1 MTLNRKIIIKLIL
14 NDNNSIKSW
23 DKYMKKEKTLR
34 TKVSLVSKFTTIIGV
49 SIFYSVFFISA
60 YNLYAS
66 TPILKQYRID
76 QNQNFTAV
84 SNTLVSSAT
93 YENKTDKYLNNT
105 YQLAK
110 ILVENNLVLYVS
122 LIDAS
127 SQKYIW
133 TTVNNIAGTKANMN
147 NLWMDGGFSTKFTNM
162 NPENILQNNYRIG
175 KDILVIAFYSEN
187 SIGHLV
193 ELLVKGN
200 LSLSIL
206 FIVFGFWAAFILA
219 KYVTKPIKKLV
230 EVADEF
236 SQGNL
241 KFRTDIKTEDEI
253 GILAKAFNTMADK
266 LNDLYNSL
274 EQKVMDRTHELS
286 RINLQLK
293 RANKEIKDAQSI
305 VVHNEKMRSL
315 GQLVAGVAHELNN
328 PINFIYGNLLH
339 LKNYSNDLIQ
349 IINKYEEV
357 EKQLPEDKLQEIEK
371 LKKEL
376 EYDFIVEDLSSLIKS
391 CYDGAERSKQIILDL
406 KNFSRLDEAMV
417 KEVDIHEG
425 IDSALNILESKY
437 KDRVNVHK
445 QYGEIPKIMCY
456 AGQINQVFMNVLDN
470 AAQAIENNGNV
481 YVRTKIVGQD
491 VAIEIEDTGP
501 GIDEDVIPKIFDPF
515 FTTKPVGEG
524 TGLGLSICYKI
535 IKSHNGKMEV
545 ESEKGKGTKFI
556 IKIPIDWKEQTKE
569 SNENSVE
576 V

>member
-1 MTLNRKIIIKLIL
+1 
-14 NDNNSIKSW
+14 
-23 DKYMKKEKTLR
+23 MKKEKVLR
-34 TKVSLVSKFTTIIGV
+34 TRVSLVSKFTTIIGV

-76 QNQNFTAV
+76 QNQNYIAF
-84 SNTLVSSAT
+84 SNTIYSSAT
-93 YENKTDKYLNNT
+93 QELKTGKKFINT
-105 YQLAK
+105 YNLAK
-110 ILVENNLVLYVS
+110 NLVANNLVLYSS
-122 LIDAS
+122 LIDNNT
-127 SQKYIW
+127 QKYVW
-133 TTVNNIAGTKANMN
+133 TTVGDIAGTKANIN
-147 NLWMDGGFSTKFTNM
+147 SLWMDGGFSTKYTNM
-162 NPENILQNNYRIG
+162 NPENIQQSTFNVGDNR
-175 KDILVIAFYSEN
+175 LVVAFYSEN

-193 ELLVKGN
+193 DLLVKGN
-200 LSLSIL
+200 LTLSIL

-219 KYVTKPIKKLV
+219 KYVTKPIKNLV
-230 EVADEF
+230 EVAEEF

-241 KFRTDIKTEDEI
+241 KFRTDVKSEDEI
-253 GILAKAFNTMADK
+253 GVLAKAFNTMADK

-293 RANKEIKDAQSI
+293 RANKEIKDAQSM

-328 PINFIYGNLLH
+328 PINFIYGNLSH

-349 IINKYEEV
+349 IIAKYEEF
-357 EKQLPEDKLQEIEK
+357 KNQLPEEKIQEIEK
-371 LKKEL
+371 LKEDL
-376 EYDFIVEDLSSLIKS
+376 EYEFIVEDLSLLIKS
-391 CYDGAERSKQIILDL
+391 CHEGAERSKQIILDL

-437 KDRVNVHK
+437 KDRVTVHK
-445 QYGEIPKIMCY
+445 QYGEIPQIMCY

-470 AAQAIENNGNV
+470 AAQAIEGNGNV
-481 YVRTKIVGQD
+481 YVRTKVIDQD
-491 VAIEIEDTGP
+491 AVIEIEDTGP
-501 GIDEDVIPKIFDPF
+501 GIDEETLPKIFDPF

-556 IKIPIDWKEQTKE
+556 IKIPVNWTEQ
-569 SNENSVE
+569 SNLSSENPIE
-576 V
+576 VS

>member
-1 MTLNRKIIIKLIL
+1 
-14 NDNNSIKSW
+14 
-23 DKYMKKEKTLR
+23 MKKEKVLR

-76 QNQNFTAV
+76 QNQNYIAF
-84 SNTLVSSAT
+84 SNTIYSSANQ
-93 YENKTDKYLNNT
+93 ELKTGKKFVNT
-105 YQLAK
+105 YNLAK
-110 ILVENNLVLYVS
+110 NLVDNNLVLYSS
-122 LIDAS
+122 LIDNRT
-127 SQKYIW
+127 QKYIW
-133 TTVNNIAGTKANMN
+133 STVGDIDGTKASINS
-147 NLWMDGGFSTKFTNM
+147 LWMDGGFSTKYTNM
-162 NPENILQNNYRIG
+162 NPANIQQSTFNVGDNR
-175 KDILVIAFYSEN
+175 LVVAFYNEN

-193 ELLVKGN
+193 DLLVKGN
-200 LSLSIL
+200 LTLSIL

-219 KYVTKPIKKLV
+219 KYVTKPIKNLV
-230 EVADEF
+230 EVAEEF

-241 KFRTDIKTEDEI
+241 KFRTDVKSEDEI
-253 GILAKAFNTMADK
+253 GVLAKAFNSMADK

-293 RANKEIKDAQSI
+293 RANKEIKDAQSM

-328 PINFIYGNLLH
+328 PINFIYGNLSH

-357 EKQLPEDKLQEIEK
+357 KKQLPEDKIQEIDK
-371 LKKEL
+371 LKEDL

-406 KNFSRLDEAMV
+406 KNFSRLDEALV
-417 KEVDIHEG
+417 KEVNIHEG

-437 KDRVNVHK
+437 KDRVTVHK
-445 QYGEIPKIMCY
+445 QYGDVPQIMCY
-456 AGQINQVFMNVLDN
+456 AGQVNQVFMNVLDN
-470 AAQAIENNGNV
+470 AAQAIEGNGNV
-481 YVRTKIVGQD
+481 YVRTKVVNQD
-491 VAIEIEDTGP
+491 AVIEIEDTGP
-501 GIDEDVIPKIFDPF
+501 GIDEDTLPKIFDPF

-556 IKIPIDWKEQTKE
+556 IKIPINWTEQ
-569 SNENSVE
+569 SNSNSENPIE

>member
-1 MTLNRKIIIKLIL
+1 
-14 NDNNSIKSW
+14 
-23 DKYMKKEKTLR
+23 MKKEKTLR

-93 YENKTDKYLNNT
+93 YENKTKKYLNNT

-122 LIDAS
+122 LIDAG

-133 TTVNNIAGTKANMN
+133 TTVNNIAGTKATMN

-162 NPENILQNNYRIG
+162 NPENIQQNNYRIG